1 MKRYI
6 FLLSF
11 VLVIT
16 VANAQKINI
25 SGKVTEAAT
34 GTPIPFAN
42 VIVKGTTIG
51 TTTDFDGFYSF
62 SVDQGYDSLE
72 VRYIGYISR
81 VKAIG
86 SGSNQVVNFQ
96 LDEDVVNLGEV
107 IIYAGE
113 NPAFEIIRNV
123 VRNKKLNDKRKLDA
137 YEYESYTKIEFD
149 IDNLSEKFKSRKVVQ
164 KITQVLDSIEQIAGE
179 DGKPILPIFISE
191 AISRYYYKKNP
202 TLRHENVIKT
212 KVTGVGIT
220 DGTLTSQVIGSTFQE
235 YNFYQNWL
243 NIVSKEFISPIADG
257 WRIYYDY
264 DLTDSLYVGDDFCY
278 RLDFFPRREQDL
290 AFRGTMWI
298 TKDEYALKRIDAGV
312 GKGANLNFI
321 EKIKIQQDLVKTD
334 AGPWLPE
341 KSRVVVDVSQLT
353 AKTAGFLAKFYV
365 SAKDIIVNK
374 PYDNKYY
381 ENPVTMEEDVRSYG
395 DDYWDTYRHDT
406 LTSTEVNVYK
416 MIDSLKNVPLVK
428 TATDLSKFAFTGFY
442 KAGKF
447 ELGHYATIFG
457 NNDIEGV
464 RLGGGLKTSI
474 DFSKKLVLGGYVGYG
489 LDDQVWK
496 YQAFADIILN
506 RKPWTTLHFE
516 RQEEI
521 EQIWLLNENI
531 GPSSFFYT
539 FSRFG
544 TLTQPFKIRKN
555 IVRFSKQV
563 STGIQQTIE
572 FKNENFDPLFD
583 FQYFTSPTDAPG
595 VTASRF
601 DLTEISIDTRYAKD
615 ELFVI
620 NDNSRLS
627 LGTTRYPAINLKYT
641 YGFKGFLGSDFSYHK
656 LGLRIQKSQ
665 KMGLVGVSNFNIN
678 GGYIFSEL
686 PYPLLF
692 NHLGN
697 ETPVYVGFT
706 YNLMDFF
713 EFSSDRFAELKYRHQ
728 FEGFLLNRIPLFK
741 KLKWRATG
749 TANIL
754 FGGMSERNLRLV
766 PEITNED
773 GTTSLPFRTLESG
786 KPYIELGYGIEN
798 ILKVIRI
805 DAFHRLTYTDRPGV
819 NNFGVKFSLQLI
831 L

>member
-1 MKRYI
+1 MLAISIAVK
-6 FLLSF
+6 
-11 VLVIT
+11 
-16 VANAQKINI
+16 AQKIKI

-42 VIVKGTTIG
+42 VIIKGTSIG

-72 VRYIGYISR
+72 VRYIGFVPKTKFLGNEPSQTI
-81 VKAIG
+81 
-86 SGSNQVVNFQ
+86 NFQ
-96 LDEDVVNLGEV
+96 MEEDVVNLGEV

-123 VRNKKLNDKRKLDA
+123 VRNKNANDKRKLEA

-149 IDNLSEKFKSRKVVQ
+149 IDNLSEKFKNRKVVQ

-202 TLRHENVIKT
+202 SLRHENVIKT

-264 DLTDSLYVGDDFCY
+264 DLTDSLFVGDDFCY
-278 RLDFFPRREQDL
+278 KLEFFPRRPQDL

-298 TKDEYALKRIDAGV
+298 TKDEYALKRIDASV
-312 GKGANLNFI
+312 DKDANLNFI
-321 EKIKIQQDLVKTD
+321 EKIKIQQDLVKTE

-353 AKTAGFLAKFYV
+353 NKTAGFLAKFYV
-365 SAKDIIVNK
+365 SAKDFKVNK
-374 PYDNKYY
+374 PYDNKFY
-381 ENPVTMEEDVRSYG
+381 ENPVTMEEDVRDYG
-395 DDYWDTYRHDT
+395 ENYWDTFRHDT

-442 KAGKF
+442 KVGKF
-447 ELGHYATIFG
+447 ELGHYSTLYG
-457 NNDIEGV
+457 NNNIEGV
-464 RLGGGLKTSI
+464 RLGAGAKTSI
-474 DFSKKLVLGGYVGYG
+474 DFSRKLVLGGYFGYG
-489 LDDQVWK
+489 FEDKVFK
-496 YQAFADIILN
+496 YQAYADYIVS
-506 RKPWTTLHFE
+506 RKPWTVIHLE

-531 GPSSFFYT
+531 GPSSLFYT

-544 TLTQPFKIRKN
+544 TLTQPFSIRKN
-555 IVRFSKQV
+555 ILRFSRQI

-572 FKNENFDPLFD
+572 FKNENFDPIFD
-583 FQYFTSPTDAPG
+583 FRYFVSPEDAPG
-595 VTASRF
+595 QTASRF
-601 DLTEISIDTRYAKD
+601 DITEISIETRYAKD

-620 NDNSRLS
+620 NDNTRLS

-641 YGFKGFLGSDFSYHK
+641 YGFKGFLGGDFNYHK
-656 LGLRIQKSQ
+656 LGLKIQKSQ
-665 KMGLVGVSNFNIN
+665 KMGLVGISNFNIN
-678 GGYIFSEL
+678 GGYVFSEL
-686 PYPLLF
+686 PYPLLI

-749 TANIL
+749 TANVL
-754 FGGMSERNLRLV
+754 FGGMSEKNRRLV
-766 PEITNED
+766 PLTED
-773 GTTSLPFRTLESG
+773 ENGDLILPFNTLESG
-786 KPYIELGYGIEN
+786 KPYVELGYGVEN
-798 ILKVIRI
+798 ILKVLRV
-805 DAFHRLTYTDRPGV
+805 DAFHRLTYTDRPGI
-819 NNFGVKFSLQLI
+819 NNFGIKFSLQLI

>member
-1 MKRYI
+1 MATSI
-6 FLLSF
+6 
-11 VLVIT
+11 VMQ
-16 VANAQKINI
+16 AQKINI

-42 VIVKGTTIG
+42 VIIKGTTIG
-51 TTTDFDGFYSF
+51 TTTDFDGFFAF
-62 SVDQGYDSLE
+62 SVEAGYDSLE
-72 VRYIGYISR
+72 VRYIGFVPK
-81 VKAIG
+81 VKTL
-86 SGSNQVVNFQ
+86 SNASTQTINFQ
-96 LDEDVVNLGEV
+96 MEEDVVNLGEV

-123 VRNKKLNDKRKLDA
+123 VKNKNNNDKRRLEA

-149 IDNLSEKFKSRKVVQ
+149 IDNLSEKFKNRKVVR

-191 AISRYYYKKNP
+191 AISRYYYNRNP
-202 TLRHENVIKT
+202 SLRYENVIKT

-220 DGTLTSQVIGSTFQE
+220 DGTMTSQVIGSTFQE

-243 NIVSKEFISPIADG
+243 SVVSKEFISPIADG

-278 RLDFFPRREQDL
+278 KLEFFPRRPQDL

-298 TKDEYALKRIDAGV
+298 TKEEYALKRIDATV
-312 GKGANLNFI
+312 DKDANLNFI

-334 AGPWLPE
+334 AGPWMPE

-353 AKTAGFLAKFYV
+353 NKTAGFLAKFYV
-365 SAKDIIVNK
+365 SAKDFVVNK
-374 PYDNKYY
+374 PYDNKFY
-381 ENPVTMEEDVRSYG
+381 ENPVTMEEDVRDYG
-395 DDYWDTYRHDT
+395 EDYWNTYRHDT
-406 LTSTEVNVYK
+406 LTSTEINVYK
-416 MIDSLKNVPLVK
+416 MIDSLKSVPLVK

-442 KAGKF
+442 KVGKV
-447 ELGHYATIFG
+447 ELGHYSTLYG
-457 NNDIEGV
+457 NNNIEGV
-464 RLGGGLKTSI
+464 RLGAGAKTSI
-474 DFSKKLVLGGYVGYG
+474 DFSKKLVLGGYFGYG
-489 LDDQVWK
+489 FDDQELK
-496 YQAFADIILN
+496 YQAYADFIVS
-506 RKPWTTLHFE
+506 RKPWTVIHVE

-531 GPSSFFYT
+531 GPSSLFYT

-544 TLTQPFKIRKN
+544 TLTQPFSIRKN
-555 IVRFSKQV
+555 ILRFSRQLA
-563 STGIQQTIE
+563 TGVQQTIE

-583 FQYFTSPTDAPG
+583 FQYFVSPTDAPEE
-595 VTASRF
+595 TASRF
-601 DLTEISIDTRYAKD
+601 DISEISIETRYAKD
-615 ELFVI
+615 EVFVI
-620 NDNSRLS
+620 NDNTRLS

-641 YGFKGFLGSDFSYHK
+641 YGFKGFLGSDFNYHK
-656 LGLRIQKSQ
+656 LGLKIQKSQ
-665 KMGLVGVSNFNIN
+665 KMGLVGISNFNIN
-678 GGYIFSEL
+678 GGYVFSEL
-686 PYPLLF
+686 PYPLLI

-749 TANIL
+749 TANVL
-754 FGGMSERNLRLV
+754 FGGMSEKNRNLVPLV
-766 PEITNED
+766 ED
-773 GTTSLPFRTLESG
+773 DEGNMSLPFNILETG
-786 KPYIELGYGIEN
+786 KPYVELGYGVEN
-798 ILKVIRI
+798 IFKVLRV
-805 DAFHRLTYTDRPGV
+805 DAFHRLTYTDKPGI
-819 NNFGVKFSLQLI
+819 NNFGIKFSLQLI